1 VLTAILITCAA
12 ATGAA
17 QTPAKAGFARPE
29 GNPENARAAATIPV
43 TQFTYDGFANT
54 AGLTLVGSAAT
65 ASTSDR
71 TVLRLAPA
79 SGSQSGAAYSTT
91 AISLGNNASFHTQ
104 FQFRFTDPG
113 GIDPAD
119 GIVFV
124 LATNANG
131 LGESGIGMGYAG
143 LAGNSVAIEF
153 DTYNNGGYGLPGDD
167 GNSSNHV
174 AIDTNGSLTNTAL
187 INVYGNGSCGFA
199 DGQPPQNPYT
209 AAGCMSN
216 GHLWTA
222 NIGYDGSHLTVTVSD
237 PAEGSVFTAIDRYPI
252 DLAAALGQNS
262 AYVGFSAGTG
272 GGDEN
277 HDIVNWTFASTP
289 PVCNYSL
296 GPAVEQQPASA
307 VEGSLV
313 GWIAVTTTAG
323 CTWTAASDSA
333 WIAITSQAPGDGS
346 GVFSYQASPNTTG
359 AARTGSV
366 AVNGQTVDVDQAAS
380 GACAYS
386 ISPSANAV
394 AASGGKSSVLF
405 SAAPAGCPWSVAVAP
420 AASSWLHVRPP
431 TAGTGVVS
439 IDYTV
444 DENSTAASR
453 SGTIGLASQTFTVT
467 QAGGAS
473 ATAPNIAPGGIV
485 NAANNR
491 AAAIARGSLI
501 AIYGSNLGPAVP
513 VQATTYPIP
522 STLGNVTVNVTQG
535 ATAGQVYLTYVSAGQ
550 ISAILP
556 SNTPLGNVQVT
567 VTYNGTAGAPATI
580 NVVDTAL
587 GIFSSAA
594 GQGPG
599 IVQNWISGT
608 NQPINTISIAA
619 KPQQIGIIWATG
631 LGPMAGG
638 DNTPPAGANMIG
650 IPVQVLVGGQPA
662 TLLYA
667 GRAPNFA
674 AVDNVYFIVPPG
686 VPLGCYVP
694 VQVNAAGVWSNTV
707 TIAVSADGSHCKDT
721 SNPLSGF
728 SSTGGNVGVVGLVRL
743 NYNGQINPSQAAGD
757 STIDLAIGDFAQVTA
772 GGDMAQSPF
781 MNLPPMGT
789 CKSTNQPLDLGATLG
804 SGGTN
809 LDPSLAR
816 MLDAGASLTV
826 TGPDETATISQID
839 TGSPYLAVLG
849 GSVSAGNSISVGDSE
864 SGLFLGGGPFTITG
878 AGGADVGPFSVTVKA
893 PAAVTWTN
901 EAQIAAVDR
910 SVPLALT
917 WTGGDPAATMLVL
930 GGSTDPNT
938 QASGGFECL
947 AAMGAGT
954 FTIPV
959 NALADLVAVDP
970 IAPMPSGQSSQLGVL
985 GLMPLPLGDPPKFA
999 AKGLNAGYAFET
1011 TVALKSVQVK

>member
-1 VLTAILITCAA
+1 MRLTRVSRPVLTAILITGAA

-17 QTPAKAGFARPE
+17 QTGP
-29 GNPENARAAATIPV
+29 IPV
-43 TQFTYDGFANT
+43 PQFTYEGFANP

-65 ASTSDR
+65 AATSDG
-71 TVLRLAPA
+71 TVLRLTPA
-79 SGSQSGAAYSTT
+79 SGGQSGAAYGTT
-91 AISLGNNASFHTQ
+91 AIPLGNNASFHTQ
-104 FQFRFTDPG
+104 FQFRFSNPG
-113 GIDPAD
+113 GMDPAD

-124 LATNANG
+124 LATSASG
-131 LGESGIGMGYAG
+131 LGDSGYGMGYAG
-143 LAGNSVAIEF
+143 LAGHSVGIEF
-153 DTYNNGGYGLPGDD
+153 DTYNNGGDGSSVGDD

-174 AIDTNGSLTNTAL
+174 AIDSNGSLTNTAR

-199 DGQPPQNPYT
+199 SGDPAQNPNT
-209 AAGCMSN
+209 VAGCMSN

-222 NIGYDGSHLTVTVSD
+222 TIGYDGSHLTVTVSD
-237 PAEGSVFTAIDRYPI
+237 PAEGAVFTAIDRYPI

-289 PVCNYSL
+289 PVCNYALS
-296 GPAVEQQPASA
+296 PAVEQQPASA
-307 VEGSLV
+307 VAGNLI

-333 WIAITSQAPGDGS
+333 WITIMSQAPGDGS
-346 GVFSYQASPNTTG
+346 GVFSYAASPNATG
-359 AARTGSV
+359 AARIGSV
-366 AVNGQTVDVDQAAS
+366 AVNGQTAEVDQAAS

-386 ISPSANAV
+386 ISPSGNAV
-394 AASGGKSSVLF
+394 AATGGKSSVLF
-405 SAAPAGCPWSVAVAP
+405 SAAPASCPWSVAIAP
-420 AASSWLHVRPP
+420 AASSWLHVTSP

-444 DENSTAASR
+444 DANTTAASR
-453 SGTIGLASQTFTVT
+453 SGTIGLANQTLTVT

-473 ATAPNIAPGGIV
+473 VTAPNIAPGGIV
-485 NAANNR
+485 NAASNR
-491 AAAIARGSLI
+491 GAAIARGSLI

-513 VQATTYPIP
+513 VAATTYPIP

-535 ATAGQVYLTYVSAGQ
+535 ATAGQAYLTYVSAGQ
-550 ISAILP
+550 ITAILP
-556 SNTPLGNVQVT
+556 SNTPLGSVQVT

-608 NQPINTISIAA
+608 NQPINTITVAA
-619 KPQQIGIIWATG
+619 KPQQIGIVWATG
-631 LGPMAGG
+631 LGPLPGG
-638 DNTPPAGANMIG
+638 DNTPPAGANMTG

-694 VQVNAAGVWSNTV
+694 VQVNAAGAWSNAV
-707 TIAVSADGSHCKDT
+707 TIAVSADGSHCKDA
-721 SNPLSGF
+721 SNPFSGF
-728 SSTGGNVGVVGLVRL
+728 SSTGGNVGVLGLVRID
-743 NYNGQINPSQAAGD
+743 YNGQINPSQAASG

-781 MNLPPMGT
+781 MNLPPVGT
-789 CKSTNQPLDLGATLG
+789 CASTNRPLDLGATLG
-804 SGGTN
+804 SVGTN

-816 MLDAGASLTV
+816 MLDAGALLTV
-826 TGPDETATISQID
+826 TGTAGTATVSQID
-839 TGSPYLAVLG
+839 AGSPYLALLG
-849 GSVSAGNSISVGDSE
+849 GGVSAGNSISIGDSQ
-864 SGLFLGGGPFTITG
+864 SGLFLGSGPFTVTG
-878 AGGADVGPFSVTVKA
+878 AGGADVGPFSVTLSA
-893 PAAVTWTN
+893 PAAGTWTN

-910 SVPLALT
+910 AVPLTLT

-930 GGSTDPNT
+930 GESVDPNT

-947 AAMGAGT
+947 AAMGAGS
-954 FTIPV
+954 FTVPV
-959 NALADLVAVDP
+959 NALADLVAVNL
-970 IAPMPSGQSSQLGVL
+970 IAPMPSGQSSQLGMV
-985 GLMPLPLGDPPKFA
+985 GLMPLPLGNPPKFA

-1011 TVALKSVQVK
+1011 TLELKSVQVK